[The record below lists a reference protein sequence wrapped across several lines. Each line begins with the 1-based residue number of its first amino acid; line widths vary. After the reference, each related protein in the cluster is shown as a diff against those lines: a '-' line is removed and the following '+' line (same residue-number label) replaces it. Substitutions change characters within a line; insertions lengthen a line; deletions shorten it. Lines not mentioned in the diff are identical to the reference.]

1 MFFLV
6 FQFYVFYLFWHIK
19 PQAHWSSFSSLNMSN
34 SKLSL
39 ASRLLHVIFLLPRTL
54 FLPFFASLASLHFK
68 HDIYEA
74 YLTIIW
80 HILLFPQFSL
90 SLSLSVSSPP
100 PFWTSLLFLWF
111 PPSVILSPYLIS
123 VASAWPHSTTGSFHV
138 QEWWLPA
145 VQTYILP
152 A

>member
-90 SLSLSVSSPP
+90 SLSLSVSFYSSPQP
-100 PFWTSLLFLWF
+100 EFIHFHFFLPLICLSHLKIHKAQREASHLFITIF
-111 PPSVILSPYLIS
+111 SVLNMVPGI
-123 VASAWPHSTTGSFHV
+123 W
-138 QEWWLPA
+138 
-145 VQTYILP
+145 
-152 A
+152 